1 MLLLLCNNELNGN
14 FGDEQFGFL
23 LVGFDDFKILMLA
36 LLDPGGLSHRSSYRT
51 REVGGAK

>member
-1 MLLLLCNNELNGN
+1 LLLLLCNNELNGN